1 MLPAPGNPGGTK
13 PIEPPEPV
21 TPSGARFITFIRGH
35 AANLAL
41 FKLHWQDSAVTKST
55 LAGPKARPASLYW
68 PIVDPAPGY
77 SVAMPEKPV
86 ICPFPSRVTAI

>member
-21 TPSGARFITFIRGH
+21 TPSGAEVYDLIRGH

-41 FKLHWQDSAVTKST
+41 FN
-55 LAGPKARPASLYW
+55 
-68 PIVDPAPGY
+68 
-77 SVAMPEKPV
+77 
-86 ICPFPSRVTAI
+86 